1 MVFLNKVASGD
12 EIPDLNLAALHLAM
26 PLLDVRPVRSRPVP
40 FVARQL
46 NKYVIAPQIVEY
58 LAAHASRPYLQLF
71 RYLNKTLQQCSCEK
85 GAEADCE
92 SNDSLS
98 RRNSEL
104 SDYSV

>member
-46 NKYVIAPQIVEY
+46 NKYVIA
-58 LAAHASRPYLQLF
+58 A
-71 RYLNKTLQQCSCEK
+71 
-85 GAEADCE
+85 ADCGILGRPCITAVLAVV
-92 SNDSLS
+92 SLPQQDLTTVFL
-98 RRNSEL
+98 RKRGRGRL
-104 SDYSV
+104 